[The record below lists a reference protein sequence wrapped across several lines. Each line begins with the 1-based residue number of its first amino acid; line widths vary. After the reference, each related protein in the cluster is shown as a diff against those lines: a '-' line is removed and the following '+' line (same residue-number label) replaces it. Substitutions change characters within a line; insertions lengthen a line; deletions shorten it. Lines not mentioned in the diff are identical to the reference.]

1 MIKVGITEDYK
12 FLAQGLSCTTFWP
25 EPVQVTF
32 KVNCPEKLLDD
43 LHENP
48 VDVLFASHAL
58 IHCITV
64 AFYGQLKEYFPDI
77 RIVIFNLFDQEKNML
92 ISSNSN
98 ELKKFDKTK
107 KLLIRTAKEIFIGPH
122 IVFDENHDPEGFLK
136 KFKLFVQGKF
146 NFNDVAYIS
155 LREKYIIK
163 LAAKELCAKEI
174 AEELHISL
182 RTVEVHKRNLMNK
195 TNSKNFIGVILYALT
210 NRVMTLEEIYD

>member
-12 FLAQGLSCTTFWP
+12 LLAQGLCCPSFCS
-25 EPVQVTF
+25 EPIQAIF
-32 KVNCPEKLLDD
+32 KVKCPEKLLDD
-43 LHENP
+43 LHKNP
-48 VDVLFASHAL
+48 VEVLFASHAL

-64 AFYGQLKEYFPDI
+64 AFYGQLKDCFPEI

-92 ISSNSN
+92 DSSDSN

-107 KLLIRTAKEIFIGPH
+107 KILTQTAKEIFIGPH
-122 IVFDENHDPEGFLK
+122 IVFNENHDPEGFLK
-136 KFKLFVQGKF
+136 KFKLFLHGKF
-146 NFNDVAYIS
+146 NFNDVVYIS
-155 LREKYIIK
+155 HREKYIIK

-210 NRVMTLEEIYD
+210 NRVMTLEEVYA